1 MSIKNLFLIGLVAF
15 VTIGCSTKSDD
26 PKKWYEVSGNVK
38 SIRTTGYE
46 AIEKFGE
53 ISEGDVLYD
62 YDNNMIMFNKD
73 GYITD
78 ISYYNHGGNLK
89 RKSVY
94 VYDGDNKVLKIN
106 HYNGDGDNI
115 GRTVYTY
122 NEDGNP
128 IKVVEYDK
136 SSKIIN
142 TLKSEYD
149 GDKCIKSQFFNE
161 YSEGDYTIYEYNG
174 TSMVKS
180 VEYDKNGK
188 KIGVYDEFENDKMT
202 KHVTPQFTTNLTYN
216 EKGLCSSII
225 NGLLNKNNSYI
236 FWKGKSY
243 VYEYEYDDKGNWVRK
258 VEKQM
263 NSKKAEHIFV
273 REIEYY

>member
-62 YDNNMIMFNKD
+62 YDNSMINFNQD
-73 GYITD
+73 GNITD
-78 ISYYNHGGNLK
+78 ISFYNHSGNLEK
-89 RKSVY
+89 KIVY
-94 VYDGDNKVLKIN
+94 VYDGDNKIIKIN
-106 HYNGDGDNI
+106 QYNGDGDNI
-115 GRTVYTY
+115 GRTVRTY

-136 SSKIIN
+136 SGKITFTQKN
-142 TLKSEYD
+142 EYD
-149 GDKCIKSQFFNE
+149 GDKCIKSQFYNE
-161 YSEGDYTIYEYNG
+161 YSKGDYTIYEYKWN
-174 TSMVKS
+174 SLVKS
-180 VEYDKNGK
+180 TDYDVNGK
-188 KIGVYDEFENDKMT
+188 KTGEYTEYENGKMT
-202 KHVTPQFTTNLTYN
+202 KNVTHRFTTNITYN

-225 NGLLNKNNSYI
+225 NGQLYNTNSYL
-236 FWKGKSY
+236 FSKGESY

-258 VEKQM
+258 VEKRM
-263 NSKKAEHIFV
+263 NSKKAERIFV